1 MKHFIFVSLVTL
13 VLLTSWIKKENK
25 SLANANDSI
34 KWINSSGLI
43 LEDKEIKAV
52 FDKENGALIELS
64 GKSNGYQIQ
73 RRPEFGIS
81 FQLLVPVPEKRNNPV
96 LGIKQKLKKTEF
108 SADKKSITFY
118 WEKLQSE
125 SAGTLDIS
133 IVGKASLDSMGL
145 RFDMQIEN
153 HSPYTVEAA
162 AYPAVGDLSRPNL
175 SEVLRTT
182 NVNYSD
188 MDRNE
193 LAPMFPNGKG
203 YWGVDY
209 PTQVINTNDQFIL
222 IGTDSKGFY
231 VGNHDTSQKEMIT
244 YNFELKPGWDY
255 SQSIGYGSIPKAAKV
270 GQNKSVHTELRVW
283 HFPYINPSETATLS
297 PIVFK
302 PYTGSWQYGV
312 DVYKKWRKTW
322 FHSPQTPQ
330 WAQEVHSWQQV
341 HINSPEDEL
350 RCQYKDLVKYGEDCA
365 KNGVKAI
372 QLVGWNNGGQDKG
385 NPSHDTDPRLG
396 TWQDLKDAIAKIEAM
411 GVHVIL
417 FNKYTWAD
425 RGTDWFRK
433 DLIKYACKDP
443 YGDYYV
449 HSGYQY
455 QTPTQ
460 LADLNTHRLVPMCQL
475 SQQWRE
481 IASKEFQKSIDLGAS
496 GMLYDENQ
504 HHGGANYCWD
514 KTHGHHVPAFVFAG
528 DLPLVNGFRKITN
541 QLNPDFLFAG
551 EANYELEKTQYSV
564 AYFRTSPVTHTAIK
578 RYIDPYELIMV
589 QATGFNDRA
598 TLNACL
604 KFRYIIS
611 YEPYNFKG
619 RLTDF
624 PLTINY
630 GRKID
635 SLRIRYKEY
644 FWEGEYRD
652 VIGATVISSGNSNGH
667 PSDLYSVFRHSKEDK
682 YGVVVTNNSE
692 EEIEVEVKINNSN
705 RPLVYATPENQEEQ
719 KYSKK
724 IKIKPL
730 SLIVVMEK

>member
-1 MKHFIFVSLVTL
+1 MKHFILVSLVALFL
-13 VLLTSWIKKENK
+13 VTSCNKKENK
-25 SLANANDSI
+25 FLTNANDSI

-43 LEDKEIKAV
+43 LENKEIKAV
-52 FDKENGALIELS
+52 FDKETGALIELS

-73 RRPEFGIS
+73 RRHEFGIS
-81 FQLLVPVPEKRNNPV
+81 FQLLVP
-96 LGIKQKLKKTEF
+96 
-108 SADKKSITFY
+108 
-118 WEKLQSE
+118 
-125 SAGTLDIS
+125 
-133 IVGKASLDSMGL
+133 
-145 RFDMQIEN
+145 
-153 HSPYTVEAA
+153 
-162 AYPAVGDLSRPNL
+162 
-175 SEVLRTT
+175 
-182 NVNYSD
+182 
-188 MDRNE
+188 
-193 LAPMFPNGKG
+193 
-203 YWGVDY
+203 
-209 PTQVINTNDQFIL
+209 
-222 IGTDSKGFY
+222 KGFY

-255 SQSIGYGSIPKAAKV
+255 SQSIGYGSIPKEGKV
-270 GQNKSVHTELRVW
+270 GQNIPVHTELRVW

-312 DVYKKWRKTW
+312 DVYKKWRRTW

-330 WAQEVHSWQQV
+330 WAKEVHSWQQV

-396 TWQDLKDAIAKIEAM
+396 TWQELKDAIAKIEAM

-460 LADLNTHRLVPMCQL
+460 LADLNTHRLVTMCQL
-475 SQQWRE
+475 SQQWRD
-481 IASKEFQKSIDLGAS
+481 IANKEFQKSIDLGAS

-514 KTHGHHVPAFVFAG
+514 KTHGHHVPAFVYAG
-528 DLPLVNGFRKITN
+528 DLPLVNGFRKISN
-541 QLNPDFLFAG
+541 QLNPDFLYAG
-551 EANYELEKTQYSV
+551 EANYELEKTQYSI
-564 AYFRTSPVTHTAIK
+564 AYFRTSPFTHTAIK

-589 QATGFNDRA
+589 QVTGFNDRA

-611 YEPYNFKG
+611 YEPNFFKG

-635 SLRIRYKEY
+635 SLRTRYKAY
-644 FWEGEYRD
+644 FWDGEYRD
-652 VIGATVISSGNSNGH
+652 VIGATVNSSGNSNGH
-667 PSDLYSVFRHSKEDK
+667 PSDLYSVFRHSKEEK
-682 YGVVVTNNSE
+682 YGVVTNNSE
-692 EEIEVEVKINNSN
+692 EEIEVEVNINNSN
-705 RPLVYATPENQEEQ
+705 RPLVYATPENQEAQ
-719 KYSKK
+719 KYNKK

-730 SLIVVMEK
+730 SMAVVMEK